1 MAKYKY
7 PSTDLDSADKLL
19 STVGSYWA
27 TTYLGMDFLSDALK
41 AKSNL
46 TAQTW
51 VNFMELVASISRFTT
66 PVFHHEN
73 WYPLAVKKSE
83 LNNFEALVP
92 DYDTGST
99 NVYDQSGSLEYGKA
113 EELKSYFS
121 VKIPTNLKRVKNVL
135 NGIAKPSV
143 IWSESVDY
151 WSPEAGVLVLR
162 EDPFEGDLFPVK
174 DIYSDGKVSDQE
186 CVLWV
191 YSGEWDYNTVYEQF
205 GYALELHL
213 SSSQGY
219 LEVVNAVLDAFTGGT
234 KAKDLQYAWSAITGV
249 PVVLSDSETVE
260 LVTEDSRSK
269 IIITDKNVYRF
280 ALGSTA
286 IVAAEDTVYAGDAL
300 VDTLQIYE
308 FTRGSVPSSLTG
320 LVMGPG
326 FLSLGFFGDITFENK
341 SVAVEVEEDV
351 EGYTKVSWPLGGFS
365 EDVTKFWKDIHDKGV
380 KEGKTL
386 AMYMDVR
393 NSPVGQPTAVNI
405 PETVNPLEFLCEN
418 FLRYNTFLVKINTRR
433 LGKNKLPV
441 IPAAALRKMIPPQTA
456 MIVLV
461 ELVQKDDPVIMD
473 GPGSALSPGYEE
485 VVSGMPCMTVAENL
499 SGETYIS
506 ESTRVS
512 LISGRCQ

>member
-19 STVGSYWA
+19 STIGSYWA
-27 TTYLGMDFLSDALK
+27 TTYLGMDLLSDALK
-41 AKSNL
+41 AKANL

-51 VNFMELVASISRFTT
+51 VNFMELVASISRFNV

-73 WYPLAVKKSE
+73 WHPLVVKKSE
-83 LNNFEALVP
+83 VNDFTALVP
-92 DYDTGST
+92 DYETGSSNT
-99 NVYDQSGSLEYGKA
+99 YDQAGELEYGKSA
-113 EELKSYFS
+113 DLKHYFS
-121 VKIPTNLKRVKNVL
+121 VKIPTNLKQVKNIL
-135 NGIAKPSV
+135 DGIAKPSL
-143 IWSESVDY
+143 IWSEGVDY
-151 WSPEAGVLVLR
+151 WSPKDGVLVLR

-174 DIYSDGKVSDQE
+174 DVYSDGEVSDQE
-186 CVLWV
+186 CVLWL

-219 LEVVNAVLDAFTGGT
+219 LDVVNAILDAFTGGT

-249 PVVLSDSETVE
+249 PIVLSDSETVE

-286 IVAAEDTVYAGDAL
+286 IVAAGDTVYAGDSL

-308 FTRGSVPSSLTG
+308 FTRGAVPSSLTG

-326 FLSLGFFGDITFENK
+326 FLSMGFFGDITFENK
-341 SVAVEVEEDV
+341 DAVVDVEEDV
-351 EGYTKVSWPLGGFS
+351 DGYTKVSWPLGGFS
-365 EDVTKFWKDIHDKGV
+365 EDITKFWSDIHDKGV
-380 KEGKTL
+380 REGKTL

-393 NSPVGQPTAVNI
+393 DNPVGQPTAASL
-405 PETVNPLEFLCEN
+405 PKTVNSLEFLCDN

-433 LGKNKLPV
+433 LGKNKLPT
-441 IPAAALRKMIPPQTA
+441 IPAASLRKMIPPQTS

-473 GPGSALSPGYEE
+473 GPGSATAPGYEE
-485 VVSGMPCMTVAENL
+485 ILSGMPCMTIAESL

-506 ESTRVS
+506 ESTKVT

>member
-1 MAKYKY
+1 
-7 PSTDLDSADKLL
+7 
-19 STVGSYWA
+19 
-27 TTYLGMDFLSDALK
+27 
-41 AKSNL
+41 
-46 TAQTW
+46 
-51 VNFMELVASISRFTT
+51 MELIASISRFSV

-73 WYPLAVKKSE
+73 WYPLVVKKSE
-83 LNNFEALVP
+83 INDFTALVP
-92 DYDTGST
+92 DYETGSSRI
-99 NVYDQSGSLEYGKA
+99 YDQGGSLEYGKSDDL
-113 EELKSYFS
+113 ESYFS
-121 VKIPTNLKRVKNVL
+121 VPIPANLKQVKNVL
-135 NGIAKPSV
+135 NGIAKPSLV
-143 IWSESVDY
+143 WSEGVDY
-151 WSPEAGVLVLR
+151 WSPKSGVLVLR
-162 EDPFEGDLFPVK
+162 EDPFENDLFPVK
-174 DIYSDGKVSDQE
+174 DIYSDGKVADQE
-186 CVLWV
+186 CVLWL
-191 YSGEWDYNTVYEQF
+191 YSGKWDYDTVYEQF

-219 LEVVNAVLDAFTGGT
+219 LEIVNAILDAFTGGT

-249 PVVLSDSETVE
+249 PIVLSDSETVE
-260 LVTEDSRSK
+260 LVTEDSRNT

-286 IVAAEDTVYAGDAL
+286 IVAAGDTVYAGDSL

-326 FLSLGFFGDITFENK
+326 FLSMGFFSDITFENK
-341 SVAVEVEEDV
+341 QVGVAVEENVD
-351 EGYTKVSWPLGGFS
+351 GYTKVSWPLGGFS
-365 EDVTKFWKDIHDKGV
+365 EDITKFWKDIHDKGV
-380 KEGKTL
+380 QEGKTL

-393 NSPVGQPTAVNI
+393 ESPVGQPTSLNL

-433 LGKNKLPV
+433 LGKNKLPT
-441 IPAAALRKMIPPQTA
+441 IPAASLRKMIPPQTA

-461 ELVQKDDPVIMD
+461 ELVQKDDPVIME
-473 GPGSALSPGYEE
+473 GPGSALAPGYEE
-485 VVSGMPCMTVAENL
+485 ALAGMPCMTVAENL